1 MLYSKECY
9 NCTWREFMNNLKIQ
23 NIKARQILDSRSN
36 PTIEVDVTLE
46 NGVMGR
52 ACVPSGASTGAY
64 EACELRDGDKSKYN
78 GKSVYKAVDNVNII
92 LKQAL
97 CGMNAFD
104 QRALDEKMIEL
115 DGTQNKSKLGAN
127 AMLGVSL
134 ANAVACAKAQGLSLF
149 RYLGDGSTLPVPM
162 LNILNGGKHADNNLN
177 CQEFMVMPVGAKTFS
192 QALEMS
198 AVIYQNLKK
207 VLKEKGYATGVG
219 DEGGFA
225 PNLANDEEALVL
237 ICEAIEKSGYKKGD
251 EVAIALDVAS
261 TEMYDEAEKIGERGK
276 YYFWKTKQLFTCDE
290 LIEYYKGLIAKYP
303 IISIEDGLS
312 EEDWQGWQKLT
323 KQLGDKIQLVGDDLF
338 VTNTKRLQKGIEM
351 KVANSI
357 LVKVNQIGTLTEAID
372 AINLAKQ
379 NHMTAVVS
387 HRSGETEDTFIA
399 DLVVALNCGQI
410 KTGAPCRSERVA
422 KYNQLLRIEEELGSQ
437 AVYKGKNAL
446 KA

>member
-1 MLYSKECY
+1 
-9 NCTWREFMNNLKIQ
+9 MNNLKIQ

-78 GKSVYKAVDNVNII
+78 GKSVYKAVDNVNTI
-92 LKQAL
+92 LNQAL

-115 DGTQNKSKLGAN
+115 DGTENKSKLGAN

-149 RYLGDGSTLPVPM
+149 KFLGNGNTLPVPM

-177 CQEFMVMPVGAKTFS
+177 CQEFMIKPVGAKTFS

-207 VLKEKGYATGVG
+207 VLKDKGYATGVG

-225 PNLANDEEALVL
+225 PNLANDEEALIL

-261 TEMYDEAEKIGERGK
+261 TEMYDEAEKIGEKGK

-290 LIEYYKGLIAKYP
+290 LIEYYKKLIAKYP
-303 IISIEDGLS
+303 IVSIEDGLS

-437 AVYKGKNAL
+437 AVYKGKDAL

>member
-1 MLYSKECY
+1 
-9 NCTWREFMNNLKIQ
+9 MNNLKIQ

-78 GKSVYKAVDNVNII
+78 GKSVYKAVDNVNTI
-92 LKQAL
+92 LKQTL

-149 RYLGDGSTLPVPM
+149 RYLGDGNTLPVPM

-261 TEMYDEAEKIGERGK
+261 TEMYDEAEKIGEKGK

-437 AVYKGKNAL
+437 AVYKGKDAL

>member
-1 MLYSKECY
+1 
-9 NCTWREFMNNLKIQ
+9 MNKLKIQ

-78 GKSVYKAVDNVNII
+78 GKSVYKAVDNVNTI
-92 LKQAL
+92 LKQTL

-115 DGTQNKSKLGAN
+115 DGTENKSKLGAN

-261 TEMYDEAEKIGERGK
+261 TEMYDEAEKIGEKGK

-437 AVYKGKNAL
+437 AVYKGKDAL